1 MFHVE
6 QYEGISYD
14 FPVSLHLTF
23 SHQEDC
29 RMKFAEINLL
39 AIALSGVASIIIGG
53 LWYGPLFGKAW
64 MNIVTKINKN
74 LKKKQKGVARSLGIS
89 VLGAMA
95 LAVVLNLI
103 LVMANA
109 KTLFQ
114 GIHVGFFV
122 WLGIAVVLR
131 LNGVLFEKR
140 PFKLF
145 MINASFDL
153 ILILAISSI
162 IVLL

>member
-1 MFHVE
+1 
-6 QYEGISYD
+6 
-14 FPVSLHLTF
+14 
-23 SHQEDC
+23 
-29 RMKFAEINLL
+29 MKFAEINLL
-39 AIALSGVASIIIGG
+39 AIALSGVANVIIGG

-64 MNIVTKINKN
+64 MNLVTKINKN
-74 LKKKQKGVARSLGIS
+74 LKKKQEGIVRSMIIGT
-89 VLGAMA
+89 LGAMV

-109 KTLFQ
+109 KTLLQ
-114 GIHVGFFV
+114 GFHVGFFV
-122 WLGIAVVLR
+122 WLGVAAVLR

-145 MINASFDL
+145 MINTSFDL
-153 ILILAISSI
+153 ILILAISAI

>member
-1 MFHVE
+1 
-6 QYEGISYD
+6 
-14 FPVSLHLTF
+14 
-23 SHQEDC
+23 
-29 RMKFAEINLL
+29 MKFAEINLL
-39 AIALSGVASIIIGG
+39 AIALSGVANVIIGG

-64 MNIVTKINKN
+64 MNLVTKINKN
-74 LKKKQKGVARSLGIS
+74 LKKKQEGIVRSMIIGT
-89 VLGAMA
+89 LGAMV

-103 LVMANA
+103 LIMANA

-114 GIHVGFFV
+114 GFHVGFFV
-122 WLGIAVVLR
+122 WLGIAAVLR

-140 PFKLF
+140 PFRLF